1 MKITEKYLEAL
12 KTFTDYVTVSEWAQR
27 FSEMFPDELQKANEQ
42 AANQKQD
49 TTGLREIAARISS
62 RLSTGGY
69 SKEVLIDDSERPR
82 KVKYI
87 TKDELIEQE
96 QIEID
101 EDIEPLRRQD
111 IINNATNQLEI
122 FELYRITEFENI
134 QKAFKQFFGLD
145 FEIDHAEA
153 LLNSEKQGEHHP
165 SNLQLLLKYHNGKK
179 NKNSWD
185 RFTYKE
191 QEDYIKK
198 SVALHSLV
206 ADKFD
211 VEIDN
216 KILESLLNRLKDVY

>member
-12 KTFTDYVTVSEWAQR
+12 KTFPDYVTVSEWAQR

-62 RLSTGGY
+62 KLSTGGY

-101 EDIEPLRRQD
+101 EDIHQTD
-111 IINNATNQLEI
+111 
-122 FELYRITEFENI
+122 
-134 QKAFKQFFGLD
+134 
-145 FEIDHAEA
+145 
-153 LLNSEKQGEHHP
+153 
-165 SNLQLLLKYHNGKK
+165 
-179 NKNSWD
+179 
-185 RFTYKE
+185 
-191 QEDYIKK
+191 
-198 SVALHSLV
+198 
-206 ADKFD
+206 
-211 VEIDN
+211 
-216 KILESLLNRLKDVY
+216 